1 VSFPSAGSAEFWDA
15 YYRLPGT
22 SAGVSAQNVAC
33 GRQTRF
39 IPRLISRKSAAKTGQ
54 FVSGITTG
62 RWENLWKAL
71 SVALVEEDDHGLHG
85 WSGIA
90 KPQPEIIHRLRRF
103 PQITEADCY
112 GPDFPIC

>member
-1 VSFPSAGSAEFWDA
+1 MKLRENSTKIHVSPKTTSGPAAVIHLNACSRKKSE
-15 YYRLPGT
+15 LPQRRQSRVLGCLLQVAGT

-71 SVALVEEDDHGLHG
+71 SSGNGLAL
-85 WSGIA
+85 
-90 KPQPEIIHRLRRF
+90 KR
-103 PQITEADCY
+103 
-112 GPDFPIC
+112 